1 MQTLPTIASEG
12 KKSTKAI
19 SRIGQMYSNTGNTM
33 VSSVKR
39 ATPSQ
44 RRRKVARPEVST
56 LNEKLENSVQKETQG
71 LDYKF
76 VKKAFDIYT
85 NLANNIR
92 KAVQDLIQKVK
103 SILGI
108 GIQDQ
113 NIKPKS
119 NSIVPTQSTEQ
130 IRETA
135 EAQEKQV
142 ELQTDQNETLKDIKT
157 LMGKMLLKLDNLKSG
172 GGSGLLDTAVDA
184 AILGSMLR
192 RGRGA
197 SAAVRAGGSL
207 SKVIKGGGAGK
218 LANIR
223 GASAPVKMLAKT
235 SDKVVG
241 AVTGAKQAVTGTASK
256 AGSKALS
263 LLGFGTAL
271 GAAGSAAAGSAA
283 PAIAQSVAPVAAGI
297 QNIPGRG
304 FVMQPPSTPT
314 TSPAQLLSSPASTT
328 TQAVAA
334 APKPQAVAAA
344 PKPGFFGRMLQ
355 TAKNIGTGA
364 VGMVKQLGQGGLEL
378 AKAIK
383 NPMAFLRGPGKSVI
397 LPALKR
403 VPLLGTVIEGIIG
416 YLNIPAIQ
424 QDPNLTPEQK
434 KEAIGAELGKRFGS
448 LVGTTIGGAV
458 GTVGGPLGTI
468 LGGIVGSYGGE
479 YVGNL
484 IAEALGPKEIYE
496 FASSIPMIGKYFNVD
511 TAKPEGET
519 PTATA
524 ESPSM
529 QQAMTSAPAPTV
541 APTPASTTPS
551 LTAAQVSPATQSST
565 GEAVRYQ
572 TQQNINAGLSQ
583 TAAASSDVK
592 PVIIN
597 NYYNNGTK
605 MVPMGQSGGSVV
617 DGTAIPPDESGMAA
631 ALTRD
636 AMRSSGF
643 GVHV

>member
-1 MQTLPTIASEG
+1 
-12 KKSTKAI
+12 
-19 SRIGQMYSNTGNTM
+19 
-33 VSSVKR
+33 
-39 ATPSQ
+39 
-44 RRRKVARPEVST
+44 
-56 LNEKLENSVQKETQG
+56 
-71 LDYKF
+71 
-76 VKKAFDIYT
+76 
-85 NLANNIR
+85 
-92 KAVQDLIQKVK
+92 
-103 SILGI
+103 
-108 GIQDQ
+108 
-113 NIKPKS
+113 
-119 NSIVPTQSTEQ
+119 
-130 IRETA
+130 
-135 EAQEKQV
+135 
-142 ELQTDQNETLKDIKT
+142 
-157 LMGKMLLKLDNLKSG
+157 
-172 GGSGLLDTAVDA
+172 
-184 AILGSMLR
+184 
-192 RGRGA
+192 
-197 SAAVRAGGSL
+197 
-207 SKVIKGGGAGK
+207 
-218 LANIR
+218 
-223 GASAPVKMLAKT
+223 
-235 SDKVVG
+235 
-241 AVTGAKQAVTGTASK
+241 
-256 AGSKALS
+256 
-263 LLGFGTAL
+263 
-271 GAAGSAAAGSAA
+271 
-283 PAIAQSVAPVAAGI
+283 
-297 QNIPGRG
+297 
-304 FVMQPPSTPT
+304 
-314 TSPAQLLSSPASTT
+314 
-328 TQAVAA
+328 
-334 APKPQAVAAA
+334 
-344 PKPGFFGRMLQ
+344 MLQ
-355 TAKNIGTGA
+355 TAKNIGSGA
-364 VGMVKQLGQGGLEL
+364 VGMVKQLGKGGIEL

-383 NPMAFLRGPGKSVI
+383 NPMAFIKGPGKQVI

-403 VPLLGTVIEGIIG
+403 IPVLGSLIEGVIG
-416 YLNIPAIQ
+416 YMNINSIKENPE
-424 QDPNLTPEQK
+424 LTPEQK

-448 LVGTTIGGAV
+448 LIGTTIGGAI

-496 FASSIPMIGKYFNVD
+496 FAASIPMVGKYFNVD

>member
-1 MQTLPTIASEG
+1 MQALPTIVSSG
-12 KKSTKAI
+12 KKTTNAVSK
-19 SRIGQMYSNTGNTM
+19 IGQMYSNTGNAM
-33 VSSVKR
+33 VSSVQNKKP
-39 ATPSQ
+39 TP
-44 RRRKVARPEVST
+44 RRRRIAKPEVST
-56 LNEKLENSVQKETQG
+56 LNEKLENTVQKETQG

-76 VKKAFDIYT
+76 VKKAFDIYV

-92 KAVQDLIQKVK
+92 KAVQDLIRKVK
-103 SILGI
+103 SVFGI
-108 GIQDQ
+108 GTEDQ
-113 NIKPKS
+113 NIKAK
-119 NSIVPTQSTEQ
+119 NSTVVPNQTPEQ

-135 EAQEKQV
+135 EAQERQV
-142 ELQTDQNETLKDIKT
+142 ELQTDQNETLKDIRT
-157 LMGKMLLKLDNLKSG
+157 LMTKMLLKLDKLKG
-172 GGSGLLDTAVDA
+172 GGGGGGWLDTAVDA
-184 AILGSMLR
+184 AMLGTMLR

-197 SAAVRAGGSL
+197 SAAGSL
-207 SKVIKGGGAGK
+207 SKIIKGGGAGK
-218 LANIR
+218 LASAR
-223 GASAPVKMLAKT
+223 GASAPIKMLART
-235 SDKVVG
+235 SDKVVKT
-241 AVTGAKQAVTGTASK
+241 ASGAKQAITGLASK

-263 LLGFGTAL
+263 LLGFGTAM
-271 GAAGSAAAGSAA
+271 GGMTAAA
-283 PAIAQSVAPVAAGI
+283 PAATTAATQSVA
-297 QNIPGRG
+297 
-304 FVMQPPSTPT
+304 
-314 TSPAQLLSSPASTT
+314 
-328 TQAVAA
+328 AA
-334 APKPQAVAAA
+334 APKVTFIPGKGNVFPAPSEAAKPITNAAESVASPAA
-344 PKPGFFGRMLQ
+344 KVAKPGFFGRMLQ
-355 TAKNIGTGA
+355 TAKNIGSGA
-364 VGMVKQLGQGGLEL
+364 VGMVQQLGKGGIEL

-383 NPMAFLRGPGKSVI
+383 NPMAFIKGPGKQVI

-403 VPLLGTVIEGIIG
+403 IPVLGSLIEGVIG
-416 YLNIPAIQ
+416 YMNVNSIKNNPE
-424 QDPNLTPEQK
+424 LTPEQK

-496 FASSIPMIGKYFNVD
+496 FAASIPMVGKYFNVD

-519 PTATA
+519 TTATA

-541 APTPASTTPS
+541 APTPASATPS
-551 LTAAQVSPATQSST
+551 STPAQVSPATQSST

-636 AMRSSGF
+636 AARSAGY